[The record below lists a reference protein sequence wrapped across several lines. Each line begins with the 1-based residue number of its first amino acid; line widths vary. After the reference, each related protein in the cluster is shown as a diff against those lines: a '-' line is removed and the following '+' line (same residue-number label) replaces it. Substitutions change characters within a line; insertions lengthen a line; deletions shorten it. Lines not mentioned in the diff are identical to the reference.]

1 MNTGK
6 IVAGIGFILA
16 YGSLMMS
23 ESMQKGGSFL
33 QGAASGSYLLVLL
46 VLSIGVAA
54 FTIGLTRAYALN
66 Q

>member
-6 IVAGIGFILA
+6 IVAGIGFILS
-16 YGSLMMS
+16 YGSLIMF

-33 QGAASGSYLLVLL
+33 QGEASGSYLLALL
-46 VLSIGVAA
+46 ILTVGVIAL
-54 FTIGLTRAYALN
+54 TIGLTRSYELN